1 MARPRAADDF
11 SAIRARMEEI
21 RRERGQSTHDQAAET
36 IDADRRPINRHAM
49 PLAKPELGRFRQRG
63 PIG

>member
-11 SAIRARMEEI
+11 AAIRERMEEL
-21 RRERGQSTHDQAAET
+21 RRERGQWTRDHAAEA
-36 IDADRRPINRHAM
+36 IDADRRPINRDAI
-49 PLAKPELGRFRQRG
+49 PLAKPELRRFRQRG

>member
-11 SAIRARMEEI
+11 AAIRERMEEL
-21 RRERGQSTHDQAAET
+21 RRERGQWRRDHTAET